1 MGYLT
6 RNGEKENS
14 SFCLFSST
22 GELSFS
28 TLPIPSPNPPWVTVF
43 FSQKL
48 SLLALELKGKKK
60 VIFL

>member
-14 SFCLFSST
+14 FCLFSST
-22 GELSFS
+22 CELSFA
-28 TLPIPSPNPPWVTVF
+28 TFPIPSPGSPWVTVF

-48 SLLALELKGKKK
+48 SLLALELKVKKK